1 MGIKKALQIWNAKE
15 VNILSEKETR
25 VLQPQD
31 TPNYENRNIDKSNAP
46 ARPAPMPKTKK

>member
-1 MGIKKALQIWNAKE
+1 VGIKKHSKYGMLGGDIM
-15 VNILSEKETR
+15 SDKETR